1 MLNAELLQKK
11 IANSGMS
18 ITFISKKVGIARETL
33 YNKINGKSDFSATEI
48 VALTELLR
56 LTRAERDK
64 IFLDGKLN

>member
-18 ITFISKKVGIARETL
+18 ITFISKKVGITRETL